1 MSTIIPARGR
11 RRGTRLGLIAL
22 VLAALTAGLAFV
34 TGSPAGALPLC
45 GGNQNV
51 QTAPVTCT
59 NSRTIL
65 GTTITVTLTVTAN
78 TVTAT
83 YTLDPPR
90 TVDTPI
96 RVRSHVGLSS
106 NAQVNEVEGVI
117 PAGVGT
123 GSLTTA
129 LACGQIDVKAVFI
142 ANGDARGRIAAP
154 YVTNDVNCLAGPTTT
169 AASTTT
175 SATTAPPTGPT
186 TVPPTGPTTVPASV
200 SPTSAGASTTATA
213 SSSGALPVTGAGTG
227 LLVVSAV
234 LVLAGIVLVTKG
246 RRGDAVPQ

>member
-1 MSTIIPARGR
+1 MSTITSAR
-11 RRGTRLGLIAL
+11 RRLRGLRLGLAAF
-22 VLAALTAGLAFV
+22 VLAALTAGLALV

-65 GTTITVTLTVTAN
+65 GTTITVTLRVTTDSVTV
-78 TVTAT
+78 T

-96 RVRSHVGLSS
+96 RIRSHVGLSS
-106 NAQVNEVEGVI
+106 NSQVSETEGVI

-154 YVTNDVNCLAGPTTT
+154 YVTNDVNCQAAPTTT
-169 AASTTT
+169 ATTT
-175 SATTAPPTGPT
+175 PTTAPPTGPT
-186 TVPPTGPTTVPASV
+186 TIPPTGPTTVPASV
-200 SPTSAGASTTATA
+200 SPTSAGASTTVTA
-213 SSSGALPVTGAGTG
+213 SSSGALPVTGVGTG

-234 LVLAGIVLVTKG
+234 LLLAGVVLVTKS
-246 RRGDAVPQ
+246 RRGDAIPE